1 MKTRRGA
8 LMTLLLAGLIG
19 FGWLFS
25 ASSLAD
31 DHHKGKGHFDRQD
44 QHHVPFRDKDSEGNE
59 TAGQIAAWLLI
70 GTNLTIVMSLL
81 TKGANNFAPLGSKL
95 KSSLS
100 SFNRTQ
106 KKRLM
111 FLHYYL
117 NPIILGIV
125 LWHWLTSR
133 CKSPI
138 LPELGLVMMVMLMG
152 LGIAL
157 KFKLCPESFRK
168 KVYQI
173 HTHPL
178 FFLLMVLVLVVGHTM
193 VD

>member
-1 MKTRRGA
+1 MKTWRGL

-19 FGWLFS
+19 FGLLFPT
-25 ASSLAD
+25 SSLAD
-31 DHHKGKGHFDRQD
+31 DHHKGKGHFERED
-44 QHHVPFRDKDSEGNE
+44 QHRVPFLDKDNEGNE
-59 TAGQIAAWLLI
+59 TAGQIAAWFLVA
-70 GTNLTIVMSLL
+70 TNLTIAMSIL
-81 TKGANNFAPLGSKL
+81 TKWANNLAPLGPKL
-95 KSSLS
+95 KNSLS
-100 SFNRTQ
+100 NFNRLQ
-106 KKRLM
+106 KKHLM

-133 CKSPI
+133 CKSSA
-138 LPELGLVMMVMLMG
+138 LPELGLVMMVIIMG
-152 LGIAL
+152 LGITL
-157 KFKLCPESFRK
+157 KFKLCPLNLRK

-178 FFLLMVLVLVVGHTM
+178 FFLVMVLALVLGHTI

>member
-1 MKTRRGA
+1 MKTRRNV
-8 LMTLLLAGLIG
+8 LITLLLAGLIG
-19 FGWLFS
+19 CGWLFA

-31 DHHKGKGHFDRQD
+31 DDCKDKGHVERED
-44 QHHVPFRDKDSEGNE
+44 QHQVPFLGKDNEGNE
-59 TAGQIAAWLLI
+59 TAGQIAAWLLV
-70 GTNLTIVMSLL
+70 GANLTIAMSIL
-81 TKGANNFAPLGSKL
+81 TRWANNFAPLGPKL

-106 KKRLM
+106 KKYLM

-117 NPIILGIV
+117 NPAILGIV

-133 CKSPI
+133 CESSA
-138 LPELGLVMMVMLMG
+138 LPELGLVMMVILMG

-157 KFKLCPESFRK
+157 KFKLVPINLRK
-168 KVYQI
+168 NVYQI

-178 FFLLMVLVLVVGHTM
+178 FFLVMVLALFVGHTI